1 MSTTNFTPTVERAE
15 ISRDAGKRKIR
26 ETLRFV
32 KLISSGL
39 VLAVLGISILQKNLT
54 IFVFLDHK

>member
-26 ETLRFV
+26 KTLRFV
-32 KLISSGL
+32 KLKSSGL
-39 VLAVLGISILQKNLT
+39 VLAVLSISILQKNLT
-54 IFVFLDHK
+54 IHF